1 MKRILSLLLIV
12 FTLFM
17 LTGCKNNEKE
27 KVCSLTNENLKAY
40 LNFDIEFIGEES
52 WGQNEDLKW
61 TQFKYAL
68 SCNPYDDKYIF
79 EDCIIV
85 ALIIN
90 HKGTI
95 SNEVRLYLDSE
106 GHARVLTE
114 TIKTQPCAEEELI
127 NLTVY
132 KVVAITG
139 NIYKK

>member
-1 MKRILSLLLIV
+1 MKRILLLLLIV
-12 FTLFM
+12 FAFFM
-17 LTGCKNNEKE
+17 LTGCNNNEKE

-40 LNFDIEFIGEES
+40 LKFDIEFIGEES
-52 WGQNEDLKW
+52 WGQSEDLKW

-85 ALIIN
+85 AYIIN
-90 HKGTI
+90 PKSTI
-95 SNEVRLYLDSE
+95 THEVRLYLNSE

-114 TIKTQPCAEEELI
+114 TIKTQPYAEEELI
-127 NLTVY
+127 KLTAY
-132 KVVAITG
+132 KIVAITG